1 MWILN
6 KIGLYHHLLSCGMHA
21 HPTRRQRPCKIL
33 WHREPHC
40 ATVWKFSKSDAFL
53 VSLRFLTYMKSEF
66 ENLFFISLN
75 EYFGHKY
82 DYSLFINQ
90 NDEFQCTLTLN
101 FWANYLLNE
110 EFLVKIQ
117 LFRHECAHIFFHT
130 HLHYFSISIFLD
142 FYTWKRI
149 G

>member
-1 MWILN
+1 MSLGFWDSVIWD
-6 KIGLYHHLLSCGMHA
+6 C
-21 HPTRRQRPCKIL
+21 L
-33 WHREPHC
+33 WHELIQSIC
-40 ATVWKFSKSDAFL
+40 ITVWKFSKSDAVL
-53 VSLRFLTYMKSEF
+53 VSLRFLTNITSEF

-75 EYFGHKY
+75 DYFGHKY
-82 DYSLFINQ
+82 DDSLFINQ
-90 NDEFQCTLTLN
+90 NNKFQCTLTLN

-117 LFRHECAHIFFHT
+117 LFQHECAHIFFHT
-130 HLHYFSISIFLD
+130 HLHYFSISIFWD